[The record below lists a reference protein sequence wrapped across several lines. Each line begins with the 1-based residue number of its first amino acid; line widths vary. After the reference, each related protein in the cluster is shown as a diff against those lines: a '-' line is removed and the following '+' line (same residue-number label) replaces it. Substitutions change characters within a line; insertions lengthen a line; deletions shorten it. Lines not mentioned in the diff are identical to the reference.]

1 MKHLALCGALAA
13 LLAALLAGCGAKTAA
28 SARPAGSREL
38 KSTPPDSMH
47 ATAAITEQY
56 TLEKVVQ
63 AENGAAV
70 RLNIHLPQLECDSAD
85 AARINAEI
93 AQYYEYDVQ
102 EYVGCPAA
110 ADPAVWD
117 FSIEMNWEASWYDD
131 CVSLVVSS
139 CYGGTDAPFH
149 NGWCFD
155 FESGNQLTVTQMLQ
169 RMGADPAAL
178 EESLYRDVKRRD
190 ELDRQAAIERGL
202 LPTGSLKEGNTA
214 WWTSLD
220 ELPFSLDGAGNIS
233 FVVRR
238 FSASGEEYVNDVPT
252 IPLDAQPL
260 PQDWGQQVLAEWM
273 AVTAVTQ
280 GESYAPADRNESCTL
295 RLEKAEITGTV
306 TVSFIRETYVSP
318 QIQSAAETRT
328 GELNAGTVTGW
339 DGEKSQGWNLTSL
352 SEDGRSRWIIS
363 MMEDGALLMRS
374 TGPKKGSTVW
384 YLFRRTSA
392 WDDIG
397 FSAIPRRLW
406 GTYRAGDESAKG
418 IRWMTFLPDGSCC
431 MSVEWDGWSGILTGT
446 AEGTQGRTEDGTEL
460 HFTLTDQNGK
470 PCEFWAILLNDDGS
484 PSGCS
489 LKYRAGEV
497 LFDRDT
503 RPIYWKN
510 DSPDLTLVP

>member
-13 LLAALLAGCGAKTAA
+13 LLATLLAGCGARAA
-28 SARPAGSREL
+28 VSARPAGSREL

-63 AENGAAV
+63 AENGGTV
-70 RLNIHLPQLECDSAD
+70 RLNIHLPRLESDSAD

-93 AQYYEYDVQ
+93 TRYYENDVLD
-102 EYVGCPAA
+102 YADSPAA
-110 ADPAVWD
+110 ADPESWD
-117 FSIEMNWEASWYDD
+117 ICIEMNWNASWYGD

-139 CYGGTDAPFH
+139 SYGGTDAPFYQ
-149 NGWCFD
+149 GWCFD
-155 FESGNQLTVTQMLQ
+155 FESGKQLTVTQMLE
-169 RMGADPAAL
+169 RMGADPATL
-178 EESLYRDVKRRD
+178 EEALYRDVKRRD
-190 ELDRQAAIERGL
+190 EQDRQAACERGM
-202 LPTGSLKEGNTA
+202 LPPDSLKEGNSA
-214 WWTSLD
+214 WWASLD
-220 ELPFSLDGAGNIS
+220 ELPFSLDGKGNIS
-233 FVVRR
+233 FVIRR
-238 FSASGEEYVNDVPT
+238 FSAAQEQYVDDRPT

-260 PQDWGQQVLAEWM
+260 PPDWEQQVLAEWL

-318 QIQSAAETRT
+318 QIRSTAETRT
-328 GELNAGTVTGW
+328 GELNAGAVTGW
-339 DGEKSQGWNLTSL
+339 DGKKSQGWNLKCL
-352 SEDGRSRWIIS
+352 SEDGRSCWIIS
-363 MMEDGALLMRS
+363 MMEDGSLRMQS
-374 TGPKKGSTVW
+374 TGPQKGREVW
-384 YLFRRTSA
+384 YVFQRTEA

-397 FSAIPRRLW
+397 FTAIPRRLW

>member
-1 MKHLALCGALAA
+1 MKHKAFRWIPAV
-13 LLAALLAGCGAKTAA
+13 LLAALLAGCGAETAA

-63 AENGAAV
+63 AENGGKV

-93 AQYYEYDVQ
+93 AQLYEYDVQ
-102 EYVGCPAA
+102 EYVDCPEA
-110 ADPAVWD
+110 ADPDSWD
-117 FSIEMNWEASWYDD
+117 ICMEMNWNASWYGD

-139 CYGGTDAPFH
+139 CYGGTDAPFYD
-149 NGWCFD
+149 GWCFD
-155 FESGNQLTVTQMLQ
+155 FESGSQLTVTQMLQ
-169 RMGADPAAL
+169 RMGADPVAL
-178 EESLYRDVKRRD
+178 EEALSRDVKRRD

-220 ELPFSLDGAGNIS
+220 ELPFSLDGKENIS
-233 FVVRR
+233 FVVHR
-238 FSASGEEYVNDVPT
+238 FSASEGEFVNDAPT

-260 PQDWGQQVLAEWM
+260 PPDWEWQVLAEWM

-318 QIQSAAETRT
+318 QIRSTAETRT
-328 GELNAGTVTGW
+328 GELNAGAVTGW
-339 DGEKSQGWNLTSL
+339 DGEKSQGWNLTCL
-352 SEDGRSRWIIS
+352 SEDGRSCWTIS
-363 MMEDGALLMRS
+363 MMEDGSLRMQS
-374 TGPKKGSTVW
+374 TGPKKGSEVW
-384 YLFRRTSA
+384 YVFQRTEA

-397 FSAIPRRLW
+397 FTAIPRRLW
-406 GTYRAGDESAKG
+406 GTYCAGDESAKG

-460 HFTLTDQNGK
+460 HFTLTDQKGK

-489 LKYRAGEV
+489 LKYCAGEV

-503 RPIYWKN
+503 HPIYWKN
-510 DSPDLTLVP
+510 DSPDLILVP